1 VREAEAKFSGKTV
14 YVAGVDFS
22 HVGPRFGDGKLTD
35 ELKEEVAKL
44 DAAALD
50 AAVNGDAERWFQTIA
65 SVDDATR
72 ICGFAPTYCML
83 RTAEPGMG
91 RALGY
96 VQSAERD
103 TSIVSVAAVTWP

>member
-1 VREAEAKFSGKTV
+1 MTTMNVS
-14 YVAGVDFS
+14 
-22 HVGPRFGDGKLTD
+22 LTD
-35 ELKEEVAKL
+35 ELKDEIAKV

-50 AAVNGDAERWFQTIA
+50 AAVAGDADRWFQTIA

-83 RTAEPGMG
+83 RTAEPGAG

-96 VQSAERD
+96 AQSAERD
-103 TSIVSVAAVTWP
+103 TSIVSVAAIAWP